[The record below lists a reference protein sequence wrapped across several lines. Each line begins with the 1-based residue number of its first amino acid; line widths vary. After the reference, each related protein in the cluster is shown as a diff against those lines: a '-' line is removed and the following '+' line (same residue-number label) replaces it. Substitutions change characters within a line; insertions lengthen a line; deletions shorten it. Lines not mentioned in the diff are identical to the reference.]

1 MRTKEQSEKVAH
13 SCREILALC
22 ERWGNPDPEY
32 VRVITEKLHEAEQEI
47 KQGGKNE
54 NSH

>member
-1 MRTKEQSEKVAH
+1 MRTRRQFEKVAR

-22 ERWGNPDPEY
+22 DRWGNVDPEY

-47 KQGGKNE
+47 KQGGN
-54 NSH
+54 ND